1 METDEM
7 ELDTIGDR
15 KTALF
20 VIISDTDDTFNF
32 VVSILYTQLFNLLCD
47 KADDEYGGRLPVHV
61 RCLLDEFANIG
72 QIPKFEKLIATIRSR
87 EISASII
94 LQSQSQLKAIYK
106 DNADTLPGGSYPFV
120 NLREANTLLRKL
132 FTSRK
137 SEKNVRQ
144 HSGTQKGAIEAITS
158 IHTGYM
164 IRAPTFRRG
173 TQRQEPHPLQLNTA
187 APQDLRS
194 AGTAA
199 FTRGR
204 FFCAAAYADRL
215 LSACRTA
222 ADAAERIY
230 LWHFSIAQ

>member
-1 METDEM
+1 MRFAVAG
-7 ELDTIGDR
+7 I
-15 KTALF
+15 ALF
-20 VIISDTDDTFNF
+20 A
-32 VVSILYTQLFNLLCD
+32 LLM
-47 KADDEYGGRLPVHV
+47 
-61 RCLLDEFANIG
+61 
-72 QIPKFEKLIATIRSR
+72 
-87 EISASII
+87 
-94 LQSQSQLKAIYK
+94 QSQSQLKAIYK
-106 DNADTLPGGSYPFV
+106 DNADTLPCGSYPFV

-164 IRAPTFRRG
+164 IRAPTFRRS

-204 FFCAAAYADRL
+204 FFYAAATIR
-215 LSACRTA
+215 
-222 ADAAERIY
+222 
-230 LWHFSIAQ
+230 

>member
-1 METDEM
+1 
-7 ELDTIGDR
+7 
-15 KTALF
+15 
-20 VIISDTDDTFNF
+20 
-32 VVSILYTQLFNLLCD
+32 
-47 KADDEYGGRLPVHV
+47 
-61 RCLLDEFANIG
+61 
-72 QIPKFEKLIATIRSR
+72 
-87 EISASII
+87 
-94 LQSQSQLKAIYK
+94 
-106 DNADTLPGGSYPFV
+106 V
-120 NLREANTLLRKL
+120 NLREANTLLCKL

-164 IRAPTFRRG
+164 IRAPTFRRS

-204 FFCAAAYADRL
+204 FFCAAAML
-215 LSACRTA
+215 TA
-222 ADAAERIY
+222 FCPLAGQPQTRQKGYIY
-230 LWHFSIAQ
+230 GIFQ

>member
-1 METDEM
+1 MYYHFRVWSEKDET
-7 ELDTIGDR
+7 G
-15 KTALF
+15 
-20 VIISDTDDTFNF
+20 
-32 VVSILYTQLFNLLCD
+32 VSILD
-47 KADDEYGGRLPVHV
+47 KVLQKLVK
-61 RCLLDEFANIG
+61 
-72 QIPKFEKLIATIRSR
+72 QIRNEDLRR
-87 EISASII
+87 
-94 LQSQSQLKAIYK
+94 
-106 DNADTLPGGSYPFV
+106 DTLPCGSYPFV

-164 IRAPTFRRG
+164 IRAPTFRRS

>member
-1 METDEM
+1 MTAWQTAGEG
-7 ELDTIGDR
+7 GDR
-15 KTALF
+15 G
-20 VIISDTDDTFNF
+20 S
-32 VVSILYTQLFNLLCD
+32 YTS
-47 KADDEYGGRLPVHV
+47 P
-61 RCLLDEFANIG
+61 
-72 QIPKFEKLIATIRSR
+72 
-87 EISASII
+87 
-94 LQSQSQLKAIYK
+94 
-106 DNADTLPGGSYPFV
+106 TLPCGSYPFV
-120 NLREANTLLRKL
+120 NLREANTLLCKL

-164 IRAPTFRRG
+164 IRAPTFRRS

-204 FFCAAAYADRL
+204 FFCAAAML
-215 LSACRTA
+215 TA
-222 ADAAERIY
+222 FCPLAGQPQTRQKGYIY
-230 LWHFSIAQ
+230 GIFQ

>member
-1 METDEM
+1 M
-7 ELDTIGDR
+7 
-15 KTALF
+15 
-20 VIISDTDDTFNF
+20 
-32 VVSILYTQLFNLLCD
+32 
-47 KADDEYGGRLPVHV
+47 
-61 RCLLDEFANIG
+61 
-72 QIPKFEKLIATIRSR
+72 
-87 EISASII
+87 
-94 LQSQSQLKAIYK
+94 
-106 DNADTLPGGSYPFV
+106 

-164 IRAPTFRRG
+164 IRAPTFRRS

-204 FFCAAAYADRL
+204 FFLCGGDHTL
-215 LSACRTA
+215 TA
-222 ADAAERIY
+222 FCPLAGQPQTRQKGYIY
-230 LWHFSIAQ
+230 GIFQ

>member
-1 METDEM
+1 
-7 ELDTIGDR
+7 
-15 KTALF
+15 
-20 VIISDTDDTFNF
+20 
-32 VVSILYTQLFNLLCD
+32 
-47 KADDEYGGRLPVHV
+47 
-61 RCLLDEFANIG
+61 
-72 QIPKFEKLIATIRSR
+72 
-87 EISASII
+87 
-94 LQSQSQLKAIYK
+94 
-106 DNADTLPGGSYPFV
+106 V

-164 IRAPTFRRG
+164 IRAPTFRRS

-187 APQDLRS
+187 APQNLHS

-204 FFCAAAYADRL
+204 FFCAAATIR
-215 LSACRTA
+215 
-222 ADAAERIY
+222 
-230 LWHFSIAQ
+230 

>member
-1 METDEM
+1 MGVLAGKGSGTPPFCNGVCHAPGAYPATVTAWQTAGEG
-7 ELDTIGDR
+7 GDR
-15 KTALF
+15 G
-20 VIISDTDDTFNF
+20 S
-32 VVSILYTQLFNLLCD
+32 YTS
-47 KADDEYGGRLPVHV
+47 P
-61 RCLLDEFANIG
+61 
-72 QIPKFEKLIATIRSR
+72 
-87 EISASII
+87 
-94 LQSQSQLKAIYK
+94 
-106 DNADTLPGGSYPFV
+106 TLPCGSYPFV

-164 IRAPTFRRG
+164 IRAPTFRRS

-187 APQDLRS
+187 APQNLRS

-204 FFCAAAYADRL
+204 FFCAAATIR
-215 LSACRTA
+215 
-222 ADAAERIY
+222 
-230 LWHFSIAQ
+230 

>member
-1 METDEM
+1 MTAWQTAGEG
-7 ELDTIGDR
+7 GDR
-15 KTALF
+15 G
-20 VIISDTDDTFNF
+20 S
-32 VVSILYTQLFNLLCD
+32 YTS
-47 KADDEYGGRLPVHV
+47 P
-61 RCLLDEFANIG
+61 
-72 QIPKFEKLIATIRSR
+72 
-87 EISASII
+87 
-94 LQSQSQLKAIYK
+94 
-106 DNADTLPGGSYPFV
+106 TLPCGSYPFV

-164 IRAPTFRRG
+164 IRAPTFRRS

-187 APQDLRS
+187 APQNLRS

-204 FFCAAAYADRL
+204 FFYAAAYADRL